1 MESITSTYRYVEHD
15 GVRIAFRDLG
25 DSQAPPVVLLHGLF
39 SAGRSWTPFAE
50 RLVAAGHRA
59 ILVDQRGHGHSSK
72 AATYRFGDFEADLVA
87 VLDELGLDRVDLVGH
102 SLGGQ
107 AVSLVAQHQP
117 DRVRRLVIED
127 APPPPVRGDRYR
139 GPGLAVLPPR
149 SRVLVV
155 ALLPALLLRNRMTR
169 QIDVG
174 MVRAVLRE
182 FRRPDPGWWSR
193 LPNITAPTLLL
204 YGGLE
209 SHVPGRRLED
219 MTKLIPDSRMVT
231 IEVGHRVHNNDLD
244 TFSAA
249 VLPFLAADRP

>member
-1 MESITSTYRYVEHD
+1 MESTTSTYRYVERD

-25 DSQAPPVVLLHGLF
+25 DPQAPPVVLLHGLF
-39 SAGRSWTPFAE
+39 SGGRSWNAFAE
-50 RLVAAGHRA
+50 RLVGAGRRA
-59 ILVDQRGHGHSSK
+59 ILVDQRGHGQSSP
-72 AATYRFGDFEADLVA
+72 APTYRFSDFEADLVA
-87 VLDELGLDRVDLVGH
+87 VLDDLGLDRVDLVGH
-102 SLGGQ
+102 SLGGH
-107 AVSLVAQHQP
+107 AVSLLAQHQP

-139 GPGLAVLPPR
+139 GPGLGVIPPR
-149 SRVLVV
+149 SRVVVV

-193 LPNITAPTLLL
+193 LPDITAPTLLL
-204 YGGLE
+204 YGGAE

-219 MTKLIPDSRMVT
+219 VTKLIPNSRLVT

-244 TFSAA
+244 AFTDV
-249 VLPFLAADRP
+249 VLPFLADDRR